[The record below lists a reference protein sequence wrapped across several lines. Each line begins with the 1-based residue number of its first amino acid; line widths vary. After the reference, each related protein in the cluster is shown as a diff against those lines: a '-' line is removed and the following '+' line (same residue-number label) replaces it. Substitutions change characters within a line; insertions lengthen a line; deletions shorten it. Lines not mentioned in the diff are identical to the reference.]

1 MKKLLA
7 VILAVL
13 TVLSLGV
20 PALAAD
26 AAPAESPTAYT
37 IIVNGKTL
45 DLSGLPVAPYEEDG
59 VVMVP
64 LRKVG
69 EALGYR
75 VGWDAETGAITID
88 DDYIQGAT
96 LFDGSAKA
104 VFTGHLKVINMSR
117 EIENAL
123 PTVVHTGGYTFVP
136 ADFFREFF
144 NDVTV
149 ENGVITIA
157 PSMCELE

>member
-20 PALAAD
+20 PALGLLSVTLLPAAVAAD
-26 AAPAESPTAYT
+26 AAPAESPAAYT
-37 IIVNGKTL
+37 VVVNGKTL

-75 VGWDAETGAITID
+75 VDWDAETGAITID

-104 VFTGHLKVINMSR
+104 VFTGHLKVID
-117 EIENAL
+117 
-123 PTVVHTGGYTFVP
+123 GGKWRHYHRPQYV
-136 ADFFREFF
+136 
-144 NDVTV
+144 
-149 ENGVITIA
+149 
-157 PSMCELE
+157 